1 MTAPKHPQIV
11 LHLEAL
17 PVEGVPLAI
26 RVRAIL
32 KRLLRDYRFRCRRIE
47 GDALDDKPA
56 VRAEEMPR

>member
-1 MTAPKHPQIV
+1 MTTSKHPQTV

-26 RVRAIL
+26 RVRSIL
-32 KRLLRDYRFRCRRIE
+32 KRLLRDYRFRCTRIE

-56 VRAEEMPR
+56 ATQDEETA